1 MTCPWRMLALAAFAG
16 LAPAAAVAD
25 TPRISDLV
33 DELRAIQFK
42 VAQGD
47 KAAYPAELNQL
58 KTIGAAIAAASPDT
72 WKNKREADSL
82 IIYILSGGSLAD
94 IGPLLKG
101 DALIESERPLARGAL
116 AYVTNHEADAIPL
129 LREADLTALDA
140 RLAGEVAFARSVL
153 ETKRDSKA
161 AVDLLDWARLLAPGG
176 LVEEAALR
184 REIALLAEAKDMSR
198 LTVLTRQYVTRFGAS
213 LYAADFLRDLA
224 GAVARLGLADDP
236 ANYKL
241 LSSALAALPPD
252 GRREFL
258 LNFAKSGVMGGRF
271 VAAASA
277 ATEALE
283 GSKTDSPEAMRARLY
298 LAASRLF
305 SDAYDAALADLRALP
320 AAKLDRADASLLV
333 AARRVAAELRVIPDQ
348 SVFNTENA
356 VALPDADKSPP
367 SGPALTIAQ
376 AKEAL
381 QRTSGLAPPTQT
393 EGTP

>member
-1 MTCPWRMLALAAFAG
+1 
-16 LAPAAAVAD
+16 
-25 TPRISDLV
+25 
-33 DELRAIQFK
+33 
-42 VAQGD
+42 
-47 KAAYPAELNQL
+47 
-58 KTIGAAIAAASPDT
+58 
-72 WKNKREADSL
+72 
-82 IIYILSGGSLAD
+82 
-94 IGPLLKG
+94 
-101 DALIESERPLARGAL
+101 
-116 AYVTNHEADAIPL
+116 
-129 LREADLTALDA
+129 LTALDA

-153 ETKRDSKA
+153 ETKRDAKA

-176 LVEEAALR
+176 LVEEAGLR
-184 REIALLAEAKDMSR
+184 REIALLAEAKDTSR
-198 LTVLTRQYVTRFGAS
+198 LAVLTRQYVTRFGAS

-224 GAVARLGLADDP
+224 GAVARLRLADDP
-236 ANYKL
+236 ANFKL

-258 LNFAKSGVMGGRF
+258 LNLAKSGVVSGRF

-277 ATEALE
+277 AREALE
-283 GSKTDSPEAMRARLY
+283 SSKADSPEAMRARLY

-320 AAKLDRADASLLV
+320 AAKLDRADASLLA
-333 AARRVAAELRVIPDQ
+333 AARRVAAELRIVPDQ

-356 VALPDADKSPP
+356 VALPDADKSKP

-381 QRTSGLAPPTQT
+381 QRTSGLVPPTQT

>member
-1 MTCPWRMLALAAFAG
+1 MTFPWRALALAAFAV
-16 LAPAAAVAD
+16 LTPAAAFAD
-25 TPRISDLV
+25 TPKISDLA
-33 DELRAIQFK
+33 DELRRIQFR

-58 KTIGAAIAAASPDT
+58 KTIGAAIATASPET
-72 WKNKREADSL
+72 WKSKREADSL
-82 IIYILSGGSLAD
+82 IIYVLSGGSLAD
-94 IGPLLKG
+94 VGTLLKG
-101 DALIESERPLARGAL
+101 DAVLESERSLARGAL

-129 LREADLTALDA
+129 LEKTDLTALDA

-153 ETKRDSKA
+153 ETKRDAKA
-161 AVDLLDWARLLAPGG
+161 AVDLLDWARLLSPGG

-198 LTVLTRQYVTRFGAS
+198 LAVLTRQYVTRFVAS

-241 LSSALAALPPD
+241 LSGALAALPPD

-258 LNFAKSGVMGGRF
+258 LNLAKSGVVSGRF

-283 GSKTDSPEAMRARLY
+283 GSKADSPEAMRARLY

-305 SDAYDAALADLRALP
+305 SDAYDAALADLRALS
-320 AAKLDRADASLLV
+320 AAKLDRADASLLA
-333 AARRVAAELRVIPDQ
+333 AARRVAAELRVVPDQ
-348 SVFNTENA
+348 SVFNTQNA
-356 VALPDADKSPP
+356 AALPDADKSKP
-367 SGPALTIAQ
+367 SGPELTITQ
-376 AKEAL
+376 AKDAL
-381 QRTSGLAPPTQT
+381 QRTSSLAPPAQV